1 MTPKPLSILV
11 AVDFGA
17 ASARAVSLGGL
28 IADRCGA
35 STLRLLH
42 AEAGESPAYFTHDQ
56 IEALERQQQAMRT
69 QAAQFLTA
77 FGRRQT
83 GHAVSAAIDERPP
96 SDAILHASAT
106 ADLIVMGTHGRRG
119 AARWWLG
126 SVAGRVLREAQRPLL
141 IVRDDVPHDITAALS
156 RVIVHAAAPQAGH
169 ATLAYA
175 GRLAAC
181 FSGDV
186 IDGRGWPIERAAS
199 APRATMLAIAT
210 PMART
215 AAWLSVY
222 GEPLVRTS
230 TMPILFVPETPEG
243 DLP

>member
-1 MTPKPLSILV
+1 MTPQPLSILV

-28 IADRCGA
+28 IADRCG
-35 STLRLLH
+35 TGPLRLLH
-42 AEAGESPAYFTHDQ
+42 AEAGDAPAYFTHDQ
-56 IEALERQQQAMRT
+56 IQVLERQQQAMRA

-83 GHAVSAAIDERPP
+83 GHAVLATIDERPP

-141 IVRDDVPHDITAALS
+141 IVRDDVPHEVAAALS
-156 RVIVHAAAPQAGH
+156 RVVVHAAAPATGN

-175 GRLAAC
+175 RRLTGC
-181 FSGDV
+181 FGGDV
-186 IDGRGWPIERAAS
+186 VDGRGWPIERAVS
-199 APRATMLAIAT
+199 APGVTMLAIAT
-210 PMART
+210 PMARS

-230 TMPILFVPETPEG
+230 TMPILFVPENPEG
-243 DLP
+243 DLS